1 MQLDNV
7 KTLRDAVNYGK
18 QFLQDF
24 GIENAQ
30 YDATELLLLVMGI
43 NRTQYLINSM
53 DKIDSGKLAEYAELI
68 NKRAEHI
75 PLQHITGIVN
85 FYGREYKV
93 NANVLIPRQDTE
105 ILVEEV
111 MKLTNSESRVL
122 DMCTGS
128 GCIIIS
134 LALNKN
140 LNEAVGVDLSAK
152 ALKVAEENAA
162 NLGASDVN
170 FIESNLFESLDLSM
184 ENKFDMIVSNP
195 PYIETDVIRTL
206 SDEVKLHDPMM
217 ALDGHEDGLY
227 FYRKITSCAPKFLKN
242 GGWLLYEIGYNQ
254 ADAVSVIMRDAGFRD
269 VSTVKDLAGLDRVV
283 AGRFN

>member
-1 MQLDNV
+1 MEKMTISKAVRCGASFLKESNIDNA
-7 KTLRDAVNYGK
+7 D
-18 QFLQDF
+18 
-24 GIENAQ
+24 
-30 YDATELLLLVMGI
+30 YDSFALLADIMGI
-43 NRTQYLINSM
+43 DRSYYYMHGDDEL
-53 DKIDSGKLAEYAELI
+53 DSQVYNEFFGKVRRRCAHE
-68 NKRAEHI
+68 
-75 PLQHITGIVN
+75 PLQHITGKQY
-85 FYGREYKV
+85 FYGNEFKV
-93 NANVLIPRQDTE
+93 NPDVLIPRQDTE
-105 ILVEEV
+105 VLVSEALKILDDK
-111 MKLTNSESRVL
+111 MSVL

>member
-1 MQLDNV
+1 M
-7 KTLRDAVNYGK
+7 
-18 QFLQDF
+18 
-24 GIENAQ
+24 
-30 YDATELLLLVMGI
+30 
-43 NRTQYLINSM
+43 
-53 DKIDSGKLAEYAELI
+53 
-68 NKRAEHI
+68 
-75 PLQHITGIVN
+75 
-85 FYGREYKV
+85 
-93 NANVLIPRQDTE
+93 
-105 ILVEEV
+105 
-111 MKLTNSESRVL
+111 
-122 DMCTGS
+122 
-128 GCIIIS
+128 
-134 LALNKN
+134 
-140 LNEAVGVDLSAK
+140 SAK

-227 FYRKITSCAPKFLKN
+227 FTENHVMCSEIFKN

>member
-1 MQLDNV
+1 MEKMTISKAVRCGASFLKESNIDNA
-7 KTLRDAVNYGK
+7 D
-18 QFLQDF
+18 
-24 GIENAQ
+24 
-30 YDATELLLLVMGI
+30 YDSFALLADIMGI
-43 NRTQYLINSM
+43 DRSYYYMHGDDEL
-53 DKIDSGKLAEYAELI
+53 DSQVYNEFLGKVRRRCAHE
-68 NKRAEHI
+68 
-75 PLQHITGIVN
+75 PLQHITGKQY
-85 FYGREYKV
+85 FYGNEFKV
-93 NANVLIPRQDTE
+93 NPDVLIPRQDTE
-105 ILVEEV
+105 VLVSEALKILDDK
-111 MKLTNSESRVL
+111 MSVL

-152 ALKVAEENAA
+152 ALKVADENAA